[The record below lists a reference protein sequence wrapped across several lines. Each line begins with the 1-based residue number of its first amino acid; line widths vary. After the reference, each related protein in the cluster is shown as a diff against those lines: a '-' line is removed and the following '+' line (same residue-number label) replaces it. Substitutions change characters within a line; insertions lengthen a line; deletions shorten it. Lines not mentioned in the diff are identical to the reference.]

1 MFPRMRLGV
10 REVSQSP
17 FAKRVGRPGV
27 TRAHWEAVA
36 APRENSATRS
46 VPAGSCFPKS
56 SPLLAKTVDRGLW
69 TLDCGLWTV
78 PFGPL
83 PRRHRVRANARA
95 GRPGE
100 RPDRFR
106 SSASAIARLS
116 GHLFET

>member
-1 MFPRMRLGV
+1 MFRPMRLGV

-78 PFGPL
+78 PFGLLPQRHGSQAASAARPALRIGESPL
-83 PRRHRVRANARA
+83 PDETSPRAWQ
-95 GRPGE
+95 GE
-100 RPDRFR
+100 Y
-106 SSASAIARLS
+106 
-116 GHLFET
+116 

>member
-1 MFPRMRLGV
+1 MFRPMRLGV

-69 TLDCGLWTV
+69 TGDCGLWTV
-78 PFGPL
+78 RFGLL
-83 PRRHRVRANARA
+83 PQVLGSYAAAAPRHAVSIGAA
-95 GRPGE
+95 
-100 RPDRFR
+100 PD
-106 SSASAIARLS
+106 
-116 GHLFET
+116 T